1 MNAFMTCGIVFACI
15 CAGILI
21 GAVLPG
27 HRLNSD
33 TKDVVRLG
41 TGLIGTMAALVLG
54 LLISEAK
61 ESYDVKIGQVRQLTA
76 NVVLLDQ
83 LLVQYGPDSR
93 EARAALRRAIKPL
106 IERIWHEN
114 TLANPSARTFRSTAE
129 SRDAVAIIQML
140 SPKNDAQRALR
151 SRTFELAMDM
161 AGTRLLLF
169 EQPGNP
175 IPMQFLVV
183 LVFWLV
189 ILFASFSFFAKPN
202 ATIIISLLIFALSA
216 SAAIFLI
223 IELSDPFAGLIKIS
237 SAPFRQAL
245 GPL

>member
-1 MNAFMTCGIVFACI
+1 
-15 CAGILI
+15 
-21 GAVLPG
+21 
-27 HRLNSD
+27 
-33 TKDVVRLG
+33 
-41 TGLIGTMAALVLG
+41 
-54 LLISEAK
+54 
-61 ESYDVKIGQVRQLTA
+61 
-76 NVVLLDQ
+76 
-83 LLVQYGPDSR
+83 
-93 EARAALRRAIKPL
+93 
-106 IERIWHEN
+106 
-114 TLANPSARTFRSTAE
+114 
-129 SRDAVAIIQML
+129 
-140 SPKNDAQRALR
+140 
-151 SRTFELAMDM
+151 MDM